1 MFKLIFGAVIIAS
14 LVGCAAAPPKNTS
27 NLCEIFTEKKG
38 WYKDSRKAS
47 KRWNGDIAVMMA
59 MIYQESSFKA
69 RARPPRKK
77 ILGIIPGPRP
87 ASAYGYAQAINAT
100 WDIYKKS
107 TGNKGAD
114 RNKFKDAVDFVG
126 WYNHQSHRKNRI
138 KKNDA
143 YNLYLAYHEGHGG
156 FVKKTFRKKK
166 WLKDVSKKVSKR
178 SARYRLQ
185 LNSCESRLNRGFL
198 RSLLF

>member
-1 MFKLIFGAVIIAS
+1 MFKLIIGSLIVAS

-38 WYKDSRKAS
+38 WYKHSRKAS
-47 KRWNGDIAVMMA
+47 KRWGGDIAVMMA

-156 FVKKTFRKKK
+156 FAKKTFRKKK

-178 SARYRLQ
+178 SARYRSQ

>member
-1 MFKLIFGAVIIAS
+1 MFKLVVISIIVLS
-14 LVGCAAAPPKNTS
+14 MLGCASAPPQNTS
-27 NLCEIFTEKKG
+27 NLCEIFIEKNG

-47 KRWNGDIAVMMA
+47 KKWNGDIAVMMA
-59 MIYQESSFKA
+59 MIHQESSFRA

-107 TGNKGAD
+107 AGNKGAD

-126 WYNHQSHRKNRI
+126 WYNDQSRKKNRI

-156 FVKKTFRKKK
+156 FSRKTFRNKK
-166 WLKDVSKKVSKR
+166 WLKDASRKVAKR
-178 SARYRLQ
+178 SARYRSQ
-185 LNSCESRLNRGFL
+185 LNGCESRLNRGFL
-198 RSLLF
+198 RRLLF

>member
-1 MFKLIFGAVIIAS
+1 MFKLIFGAVIMAS

-38 WYKDSRKAS
+38 WYKDTRKAS
-47 KRWNGDIAVMMA
+47 KRWGGDIAVMMA

-69 RARPPRKK
+69 RARPPRTK

-156 FVKKTFRKKK
+156 FAKKTFRKKK

-198 RSLLF
+198 RSLFF

>member
-1 MFKLIFGAVIIAS
+1 MFKLIIGVTFIAS
-14 LVGCAAAPPKNTS
+14 LLGCAAAPPKNTS

-38 WYKDSRKAS
+38 WYKDTRKAS
-47 KRWNGDIAVMMA
+47 KRWGGDIAVMMA

-143 YNLYLAYHEGHGG
+143 YNLYLAYHEGHTG
-156 FVKKTFRKKK
+156 FAKKTFRKKK

>member
-1 MFKLIFGAVIIAS
+1 MFKLIVISIMLLS
-14 LVGCAAAPPKNTS
+14 LLGCASAPPQNTS
-27 NLCEIFTEKKG
+27 NLCEIFFEKKKG

-47 KRWNGDIAVMMA
+47 KKWNGDIAVMMA
-59 MIYQESSFKA
+59 MIHQESSFRA

-107 TGNKGAD
+107 AGNKGAD

-126 WYNHQSHRKNRI
+126 WYNDQSRKKNRI
-138 KKNDA
+138 KK
-143 YNLYLAYHEGHGG
+143 
-156 FVKKTFRKKK
+156 K
-166 WLKDVSKKVSKR
+166 
-178 SARYRLQ
+178 
-185 LNSCESRLNRGFL
+185 
-198 RSLLF
+198 

>member
-1 MFKLIFGAVIIAS
+1 MCKLVIGVTIIAS

-38 WYKDSRKAS
+38 WYKDTRKAS
-47 KRWNGDIAVMMA
+47 KRWGGDIAVMMA

-69 RARPPRKK
+69 RARPPRTK

-143 YNLYLAYHEGHGG
+143 YNLYLAYHEGHTG
-156 FVKKTFRKKK
+156 FAKKTFRKKK

>member
-1 MFKLIFGAVIIAS
+1 MFKLIIGVTFIAS
-14 LVGCAAAPPKNTS
+14 LLGCAAAPPKNTS

-38 WYKDSRKAS
+38 WYKDTRKAS
-47 KRWNGDIAVMMA
+47 KRWGGDIAVMMA

-156 FVKKTFRKKK
+156 FAKKTFRKKK
-166 WLKDVSKKVSKR
+166 WLKDVSKKSFKAER
-178 SARYRLQ
+178 KI
-185 LNSCESRLNRGFL
+185 
-198 RSLLF
+198 

>member
-1 MFKLIFGAVIIAS
+1 MFKLIFGAVIMAS

-38 WYKDSRKAS
+38 WYKDTRKAS
-47 KRWNGDIAVMMA
+47 KRWGGDIAVMMA

-100 WDIYKKS
+100 WDIYIKS

-156 FVKKTFRKKK
+156 FAKKTFRRKK

-198 RSLLF
+198 RSLFF

>member
-1 MFKLIFGAVIIAS
+1 MFKLIVISIIS
-14 LVGCAAAPPKNTS
+14 LSMLGCASAPPQNTS
-27 NLCEIFTEKKG
+27 NLCEIFIEKNG

-47 KRWNGDIAVMMA
+47 KKWNGDIAVMMA
-59 MIYQESSFKA
+59 MIHQESSFRA

-107 TGNKGAD
+107 AGNKGAD

-126 WYNHQSHRKNRI
+126 WYNDQSRRKNRI

-156 FVKKTFRKKK
+156 FSKRTFRNKK
-166 WLKDVSKKVSKR
+166 WLKDASRKVAKR
-178 SARYRLQ
+178 SARYRSQ
-185 LNSCESRLNRGFL
+185 LNGCESRLNRGFL
-198 RSLLF
+198 RRLLF

>member
-1 MFKLIFGAVIIAS
+1 MFKLIIIS
-14 LVGCAAAPPKNTS
+14 LIVSTLAGCLSAPLKNTS
-27 NLCEIFTEKKG
+27 NLCEIFTEKG

-126 WYNHQSHRKNRI
+126 WYNDQSRRKKSI
-138 KKNDA
+138 KKMTRI
-143 YNLYLAYHEGHGG
+143 
-156 FVKKTFRKKK
+156 TFISPITRMADFRRGLFEIRK
-166 WLKDVSKKVSKR
+166 WLKDASRKVAKR
-178 SARYRLQ
+178 SARYRSQ
-185 LNSCESRLNRGFL
+185 LNGCESRLNRGFL
-198 RSLLF
+198 RRLLF

>member
-1 MFKLIFGAVIIAS
+1 MLRWIISSLIIAT
-14 LVGCAAAPPKNTS
+14 LVACASAPPKNIS

-47 KRWNGDIAVMMA
+47 KKWNSDIAVMMA
-59 MIYQESSFKA
+59 MIYQESSFRA

-77 ILGIIPGPRP
+77 IFGVIPGPRP

-126 WYNHQSHRKNRI
+126 WYNHQSYKKNRI
-138 KKNDA
+138 KKDDA

-156 FVKKTFRKKK
+156 FSRKTFRNKK
-166 WLKDVSKKVSKR
+166 WLKNVSEKVSKR
-178 SARYRLQ
+178 SERYRLQ

-198 RSLLF
+198 RRLLF

>member
-1 MFKLIFGAVIIAS
+1 MFKLIVISIIVLS
-14 LVGCAAAPPKNTS
+14 MLGCASAPPQNTS
-27 NLCEIFTEKKG
+27 NLCEIFIEKNG

-47 KRWNGDIAVMMA
+47 KKWNGDIAVMMA
-59 MIYQESSFKA
+59 MIHQESSFRA

-107 TGNKGAD
+107 AGNKGAD

-126 WYNHQSHRKNRI
+126 WYNDQSRKKNRI

-156 FVKKTFRKKK
+156 FSKRTFRNKK
-166 WLKDVSKKVSKR
+166 WLKEASRKVAKR
-178 SARYRLQ
+178 SARYRSQ
-185 LNSCESRLNRGFL
+185 LNGCESRLNRGFL
-198 RSLLF
+198 RRLIF

>member
-1 MFKLIFGAVIIAS
+1 ML
-14 LVGCAAAPPKNTS
+14 GCASAPPQNTS
-27 NLCEIFTEKKG
+27 NLCEIFIEKNG

-47 KRWNGDIAVMMA
+47 KKWNGDIAVMMA
-59 MIYQESSFKA
+59 MIHQESSFRA

-126 WYNHQSHRKNRI
+126 WYNDQSRKKNRI

-156 FVKKTFRKKK
+156 FSRRTFRNKK
-166 WLKDVSKKVSKR
+166 WLKDASRKVAKR
-178 SARYRLQ
+178 SAIYRSQ
-185 LNSCESRLNRGFL
+185 LNGCESRLNRGFL
-198 RSLLF
+198 RRLIF